1 MAKRRPR
8 PAPSLTDGSNEGSG
22 SSNGSSRAYAIE
34 ALELDLETESLRPLT
49 VSWVR
54 RQGDRVK
61 KDVELA
67 QVICERLQGGGKV
80 VRKLLAPR
88 TGTLTAT
95 LTPDLSGTRQPAK
108 GVGEGKKNEE
118 AEDED
123 EEEEMPLPPPRL
135 VLGKFSYCT
144 HPVLQSGRM
153 CAVCGEV
160 LEEEAGHT
168 KEATR
173 VFVQGGHHV
182 SVSKSEAANIY
193 RSMAQ
198 TLTKTRKL
206 NLILDIDLT
215 LLHATIDPRAEHLHH
230 GGLEV
235 HAFDIFNQGRL
246 LRHWCCLRPSLR
258 SFLLQAHSLYVLTI
272 YTHGRRDYAHQVAR
286 LLDPD
291 RSLFKDR
298 IVSRD
303 DCPDLHGQKSLQRLF
318 PGGIEMALI
327 LDDSPQ
333 VWQGEQ
339 SRHLLPVV
347 PFKFY
352 TEFEELNR
360 VAGLVP
366 APPLGSGP
374 VPPRAVVAAAT
385 APAVPA
391 STAASA
397 AAATTPTDSSSS
409 SASSNGTESSSSSSS
424 SSSSTDS
431 KAPPPA
437 QAQQPRPPTPTAA
450 VAAPPP
456 PPPSPSSSSSSAS
469 PFGDPKEDTQLE
481 HTWRV
486 LQAVHALYYNDANK
500 SSSSSTSSSTSTS
513 QMIGGGKKEQKQGE
527 EEEGQEEEVPSTGPP
542 KNVAQCLNTIRRS
555 ILAGVTILF
564 SGVLPR
570 NIDPRRSDLGYMALS
585 LGAKFAAELTEAVT
599 HVVAENPNTEKVY
612 RASRRGNVLVVTR
625 VWLHLSFFHCE
636 RKEENGYLLPGC
648 AKAASPG
655 TVNGGS
661 GEMLQQ
667 SESTVQEQEL
677 EQEEEGEGEEEEDE
691 EEEEERGSKR
701 QREEEDGEDEEE
713 EEEEEEEGGEEGGD
727 DGLLA
732 ALEDELG

>member
-8 PAPSLTDGSNEGSG
+8 PTSSLDGSSGSG
-22 SSNGSSRAYAIE
+22 SSNGSSRAYAVE

-61 KDVELA
+61 KDAELA
-67 QVICERLQGGGKV
+67 QIICERLQGGVKV
-80 VRKLLAPR
+80 VRKLSATR
-88 TGTLTAT
+88 TGTLIET
-95 LTPDLSGTRQPAK
+95 LTPDLSGTRQLAK
-108 GVGEGKKNEE
+108 GVGNGNDGDV
-118 AEDED
+118 EDED
-123 EEEEMPLPPPRL
+123 EQEMPLPPPRL
-135 VLGKFSYCT
+135 VLGKMSYCT

-182 SVSKSEAANIY
+182 SVSKREAANIY
-193 RSMAQ
+193 RNMAQ
-198 TLTKTRKL
+198 TLTKIRKL

-258 SFLLQAHSLYVLTI
+258 PFLLQAHSLYVLTI

-360 VAGLVP
+360 VAGLAP
-366 APPLGSGP
+366 APLLGSGP
-374 VPPRAVVAAAT
+374 VPSSAAVT
-385 APAVPA
+385 
-391 STAASA
+391 A
-397 AAATTPTDSSSS
+397 AAAGAVTVVTPTEKVGSNCSNGKESS
-409 SASSNGTESSSSSSS
+409 SAGDMTSPPTQPSAPPPALAAPASSSSS
-424 SSSSTDS
+424 SSSSTS
-431 KAPPPA
+431 NPY
-437 QAQQPRPPTPTAA
+437 
-450 VAAPPP
+450 
-456 PPPSPSSSSSSAS
+456 
-469 PFGDPKEDTQLE
+469 GDPKEDRQLE

-486 LQAVHALYYNDANK
+486 LQAVHALYFNDVK
-500 SSSSSTSSSTSTS
+500 ITSRSTSSSRSSETDSAKREPN
-513 QMIGGGKKEQKQGE
+513 QEQE
-527 EEEGQEEEVPSTGPP
+527 EEEGEEAQEEQPPSTAPP

-564 SGVLPR
+564 SGVVPR
-570 NIDPRRSDLGYMALS
+570 NTDPRRSDSGYMAVS
-585 LGAKFAAELTEAVT
+585 LGAKIAPELTEAVT

-612 RASRRGNVLVVTR
+612 RARRMGNVLVVTR
-625 VWLHLSFFHCE
+625 VWLQLSFFHCE
-636 RKEENGYLLPGC
+636 RKDETAFLLPGC
-648 AKAASPG
+648 AKAAPQG
-655 TVNGGS
+655 TVTGEP

-667 SESTVQEQEL
+667 SESTSL
-677 EQEEEGEGEEEEDE
+677 EQEEEEKERDVEGEGEGNEGQRASKRRRDEEVGEDEECGEGEGEE
-691 EEEEERGSKR
+691 G
-701 QREEEDGEDEEE
+701 DGA
-713 EEEEEEEGGEEGGD
+713 
-727 DGLLA
+727 LLAA

>member
-8 PAPSLTDGSNEGSG
+8 PASFLRDGSGGSG
-22 SSNGSSRAYAIE
+22 TSNGSSRAYAVK
-34 ALELDLETESLRPLT
+34 ALELDLETESLRPLA

-61 KDVELA
+61 KDAELA
-67 QVICERLQGGGKV
+67 QIICERLKGGGKV
-80 VRKLLAPR
+80 VRRLLATR
-88 TGTLTAT
+88 TGTLTEIFM
-95 LTPDLSGTRQPAK
+95 PDLSGTRQSAT
-108 GVGEGKKNEE
+108 GVGKGNEGDI
-118 AEDED
+118 EDED
-123 EEEEMPLPPPRL
+123 EQKMPLPPPRL
-135 VLGKFSYCT
+135 VLGKMSYCT

-182 SVSKSEAANIY
+182 SVSKHEAANIY
-193 RSMAQ
+193 RNMAE

-215 LLHATIDPRAEHLHH
+215 LLHATIDPRAEHLHC

-235 HAFDIFNQGRL
+235 HAFDIFNQDRL

-360 VAGLVP
+360 VAGLAPAPLLDSGP
-366 APPLGSGP
+366 APPTP
-374 VPPRAVVAAAT
+374 VTTAAAGAAAVAMTVVTPTQESSGGCSNGKEDNSADDVATPPTQPPAPSLTLT
-385 APAVPA
+385 APA
-391 STAASA
+391 SA
-397 AAATTPTDSSSS
+397 APTPSF
-409 SASSNGTESSSSSSS
+409 
-424 SSSSTDS
+424 SSSTS
-431 KAPPPA
+431 NPY
-437 QAQQPRPPTPTAA
+437 
-450 VAAPPP
+450 
-456 PPPSPSSSSSSAS
+456 
-469 PFGDPKEDTQLE
+469 GDPKEDRQLE

-486 LQAVHALYYNDANK
+486 LQAVHALYYSDVKAT
-500 SSSSSTSSSTSTS
+500 TSSPNSTEQAQEDGGRKEAQEEQPTSTA
-513 QMIGGGKKEQKQGE
+513 
-527 EEEGQEEEVPSTGPP
+527 PP

-564 SGVLPR
+564 SGVVPR
-570 NIDPRRSDLGYMALS
+570 NTDPFRSDLGYMALS
-585 LGAKFAAELTEAVT
+585 LGAKIVPELTEVVT

-612 RASRRGNVLVVTR
+612 RASRRGDVLVVTR
-625 VWLHLSFFHCE
+625 VWLQLSFFHCE
-636 RKEENGYLLPGC
+636 RKDETGYLLPGC
-648 AKAASPG
+648 AKAAPQG
-655 TVNGGS
+655 TVT
-661 GEMLQQ
+661 GEPGDVLQH
-667 SESTVQEQEL
+667 SESTSFMQ
-677 EQEEEGEGEEEEDE
+677 EEDE
-691 EEEEERGSKR
+691 EERDSEDQVEENKKQRASKR
-701 QREEEDGEDEEE
+701 RRDEEIEED
-713 EEEEEEEGGEEGGD
+713 EEGGEGVGEEGVGA
-727 DGLLA
+727 LLAA